1 MVNIS
6 GSNIAATIV
15 PFTTEDT
22 YATHESRFGKGGWH
36 EIKTYNEINSIPRTR
51 QTEGMAVYVLDTD
64 ELYILKNSNWNL
76 YKPKLET
83 HIFDQAVSSNIW
95 KINHNLGRYPSV
107 TVVDSAG
114 TEVIGDVQY
123 IDTNNIIIEFTS
135 EFSGKAYLN

>member
-1 MVNIS
+1 
-6 GSNIAATIV
+6 
-15 PFTTEDT
+15 
-22 YATHESRFGKGGWH
+22 
-36 EIKTYNEINSIPRTR
+36 
-51 QTEGMAVYVLDTD
+51 MAVYVLDTD